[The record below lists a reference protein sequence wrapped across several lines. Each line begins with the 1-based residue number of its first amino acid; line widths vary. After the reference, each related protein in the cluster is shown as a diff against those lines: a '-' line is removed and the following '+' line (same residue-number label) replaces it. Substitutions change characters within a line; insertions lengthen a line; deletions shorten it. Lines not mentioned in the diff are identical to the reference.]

1 MNGVLM
7 ECLMA
12 VGALFISIII
22 CGLIVGGA
30 FLLMPKDSE
39 NKLLGPLV
47 VLGTMFIL
55 LLSND
60 ILTFIKR

>member
-1 MNGVLM
+1 MNDVLV

-22 CGLIVGGA
+22 FGLIVGGA

-39 NKLLGPLV
+39 NELLGPLV
-47 VLGTMFIL
+47 VLGTMFIIM
-55 LLSND
+55 LSHD
-60 ILTFIKR
+60 ILTFIKV